1 MRILIAISAAALLL
15 ALPVAGRELADDRAA
30 DAAATDGTAGDLVS
44 AVAARAVGS
53 TLGGRP
59 RIDVQ
64 PRSTA
69 DWGFG
74 SAVRPTFGV
83 AAAPQAWLFIA
94 HRVAGRWQVALE
106 GEAEF
111 GRLSAEAPILAP
123 DERRVL
129 GAHAGDAG
137 STGTGGQGGGGAT
150 AYGDRRTGIGLP
162 FAVGTSWQLA
172 SGPHPMG
179 ARGPRSA
186 IDLTGGDGVVRAAAG
201 GIAYTMCGGRGWIRI
216 LHARGFATD
225 YYHLRG
231 NINVA
236 GVPVQTGD
244 FLGHIGDDVSCGG
257 YSTGPHVHFS
267 LMRFGMHV
275 ELDRYSLGRWVVS
288 AGPTARTGTLRHG
301 SVVVGVGDLVFNY
314 GPQALNQGVV
324 DTAGRGALPLRSGPG
339 NRYRPVRWVRDG
351 ATVNVVCSV
360 RGVRHWGRSA
370 YGTTLWNRLSDG
382 TYVSDAFLAT
392 GTSGPVRGYCP

>member
-15 ALPVAGRELADDRAA
+15 TLPVAGRELADHRV
-30 DAAATDGTAGDLVS
+30 AGDRPAGADLIS
-44 AVAARAVGS
+44 AVTARAVGS
-53 TLGGRP
+53 ALGGQP
-59 RIDVQ
+59 RIEVQ
-64 PRSTA
+64 PRSTG

-83 AAAPQAWLFIA
+83 AAAPQARLFIA
-94 HRVAGRWQVALE
+94 HRLAGRWQVALE
-106 GEAEF
+106 GETEF
-111 GRLSAEAPILAP
+111 ARLSAEAPILAA

-129 GAHAGDAG
+129 GARADDAD

-179 ARGPRSA
+179 VRGPRSA
-186 IDLTGGDGVVRAAAG
+186 IDLTGGDGVVRAAAD

-236 GVPVQTGD
+236 GVPVRTGD
-244 FLGHIGDDVSCGG
+244 FLGHIGNDVSCGG
-257 YSTGPHVHFS
+257 YSTGAHVHFS
-267 LMRFGMHV
+267 LMRFGVHV

-301 SVVVGVGDLVFNY
+301 SVVVGVGDPVFNF

-324 DTAGRGALPLRSGPG
+324 DTGGRGALPLRSGPG
-339 NRYRPVRWVRDG
+339 NRYKLVGQVRDG

-360 RGVRHWGRSA
+360 RGARHWGRSA
-370 YGTTLWNRLSDG
+370 YGTTLWNRLADG
-382 TYVSDAFLAT
+382 SYVSDAFLAT